1 MTHDEFLNLLSAR
14 LDGELTPEQQE
25 QLDTYLRDNDDARIL
40 LAAFESQ
47 DGELRRAFEPR
58 RQAAAAVAERA
69 ASAISSPALP
79 SAVEARRRRRHRL
92 YWAVPSLSA
101 VAAAVIAGIFWFK
114 QHHGPVS
121 PAHDQAADPRGVG
134 LKPRAIADAQA
145 PTGVAAG
152 QRVTTRAGERRR
164 VQLPDRSIL
173 YLNQDTTLAV
183 ADDRHVRLERGEV
196 FAEVVP
202 ASGDRGRFTIET
214 KDRTVTALGTKFAVR
229 AAGRGTGVLVT
240 QGKVQVSG
248 LTEPVKAGQELNPGA
263 KAPDVAPRASHALD
277 WTEELMASAA
287 SPLVPAGKYGG
298 GALVAVDPYGQEA
311 KLSLVKYHID
321 VHIEDGFARTTID
334 QTYFN
339 SENFQMEGTFY
350 FPLPPDASLSRLA
363 MYVDGNL
370 MEGGMAERDY
380 ARQTYER
387 IRYAQRDPAL
397 LEWVDGSLFKMRVFP
412 LEPRQE
418 KRLILSYTQ
427 RLPVL
432 YGRTTYRFPAGH
444 SLNHVREWSFA
455 GLVKDGARL
464 SFRSPSHPDMK
475 AEARGDDLTLSD
487 AAQNVV
493 PNQDVV
499 VELIDSAQ
507 SPASETVRWSSAL
520 HDAKRY
526 LMLRYRPDLQGAPQ
540 RERRDWVFL
549 FESSGARDPL
559 LARAQ
564 IEVIRALLD
573 NAEHDDTFSI
583 LTVGTR
589 VKHFRPSPVAGTP
602 DNVSEAVKFLEQSHL
617 IGALDLEQGLNETA
631 GLLQKAANPYLV
643 HVGGGIATLGEQR
656 PEMLIPRIPQ
666 NARYVGVAVGKRFS
680 LPFMKG
686 AAEKSGGS
694 FTQINPD
701 ESIAWRGFELAAT
714 LNTPRLLDVRVE
726 GMVPAGG
733 ERSNAPRFLTF
744 SNLVTQGEEVAAVA
758 RVEDG
763 QQLPAFAVVRGSFN
777 GQPFER
783 RIPFE
788 GVNEGADYLPRTWA
802 KLEIDRLLALDG
814 GKYRKDIID
823 LSKAMYVMTPYT
835 SLLVLEN
842 EQMYKDFKVD
852 RGRKDHWAMYP
863 APAKVPVVYIPD
875 PNQPA
880 DSRRPDLQ
888 GQKPHANQVLQ
899 TVLVRTRPSILTG
912 PNGSSNDS
920 PYQTAGQ
927 VYGGAYAIPEGKDS
941 GRLGRLVMNGEA
953 LGDLGVLAQLDPL
966 MSETENLEQVML
978 MDGSVKGLQYRARAW
993 KRARGWHVQWDF
1005 DGRSGATRAALLR
1018 TGGGNRPTV
1027 GPGTPLM
1034 LDDSL
1039 SMSADL
1045 NVIDNFSNGGEL
1057 IAVHG
1062 IIDEDLD
1069 GLAWNEGKPRLL
1081 VRGGAR
1087 RHVPVTWEFAGG
1099 NRLSERFGEEIAER
1113 KKSIMSLDFGYRYDE
1128 SGLSTTPLFFD
1139 PIAQPNP
1146 EAKPARPIAIP
1157 RPASRIQAILQGNTQ
1172 GPRYYTR
1179 PSFTGNGRVFADL
1192 VSYAPGMSS
1201 SRADV
1206 QAVLEEE
1213 AAPRFGS
1220 KRGAIDAA
1228 ARKLIDAARSSG
1240 WVQTVIP
1247 LSVDE
1252 SLSVLH
1258 DGQGRYAYERR
1269 LPLGLVE
1276 RVVCDGTTLLH
1287 LYPELGI
1294 GARRTVSRFHRADFA
1309 DLVPDFLPP
1318 AEDLA
1323 RGADLKALDA
1333 KTVAIVPHHL
1343 ASTDESGPAA
1353 WIEERLVFD
1362 GPRLAERHWVVVSDK
1377 EPKKEPKLIGREVY
1391 EDSAA
1396 IKRFDSNDKELA
1408 TEKRERHAAQAPD
1421 LKPDLRELVI
1431 LPLPL
1436 RTRGYVYPQV
1446 GFDPNAS
1453 IRDNSINGC
1462 IPYIDEDSALR
1473 LFAADLAENQGGRA
1487 FDIWYHRFAEQ
1498 GDRRIGFYTLL
1509 VACGA
1514 QPTTDQH
1521 FKELLREHPDQ
1532 PLLRYLALLQD
1543 SMFTRWQGL
1552 YGLLPGDETTDSF
1565 LGRLAAF
1572 HSLSVRWQGEHVT
1585 HRILGQRPLERERA
1599 LRFVRDN
1606 AGNPLGWCALTFL
1619 QDRAGRDE
1627 PFLRR
1632 IADAWGVV
1640 AEKSALKYPA
1650 RYEQARCLH
1659 QAGETRSA
1667 QASFQKL
1674 FGETLRKGVLPPVD
1688 SGFRYGLSY
1697 EPSVENWPNLM
1708 RQKAEECIRNKQRP
1722 VVVALAWQCRQLGDQ
1737 PLAETLLHLA
1747 LKELDEKERPE
1758 TMLAAIEYLCH
1769 VGDMDQADQLL
1780 QRLLQDKDL
1789 AQAPLLWR
1797 LASHIAE
1804 RRGQSVEAIK
1814 YFETA
1819 LDLEFPHLP
1828 EVVNLETIRADY
1840 GRLLAHYHWLADA
1853 VRALNVPPPDDLL
1866 ARTVRAADRWRM
1878 LDPEAANV
1886 CDQAASILK
1895 LVGGS
1900 QGEELA
1906 WDYLTTPLALR
1917 PNESSPWLSLAQ
1929 SLAREGRSELADRCY
1944 DAAFRAE
1951 PTNAQILWD
1960 RAQQLQRI
1968 GKVSEAREQMQH
1980 LAAGDWQPRFTW
1992 IKLQARQT
2000 LGR

>member
-25 QLDTYLRDNDDARIL
+25 QIDTYLRDNDDARIL

-69 ASAISSPALP
+69 ASAISSPTLP
-79 SAVEARRRRRHRL
+79 SPFEARRRWRHRL

-114 QHHGPVS
+114 QHHGPGN
-121 PAHDQAADPRGVG
+121 PTHDQAADPRGVG
-134 LKPRAIADAQA
+134 LKPRAVVDAQA
-145 PTGVAAG
+145 PTRIGAG
-152 QRVTTRAGERRR
+152 QSVTTRAGERRR

-173 YLNQDTTLAV
+173 YLNQETTLAV
-183 ADDRHVRLERGEV
+183 TDDRHVRLERGEV

-202 ASGDRGRFTIET
+202 ASGDRGRFTVET

-229 AAGRGTGVLVT
+229 AAKKGTGVLVT

-263 KAPDVAPRASHALD
+263 KAPDAAPRASHALD
-277 WTEELMASAA
+277 WTEELMTSAE

-444 SLNHVREWSFA
+444 SLNHVREWSFT

-475 AEARGDDLTLSD
+475 AQAHGGDLTLSD
-487 AAQNVV
+487 STQNVV

-520 HDAKRY
+520 HEGKRY

-589 VKHFRPSPVAGTP
+589 VKQFRPESIPATP
-602 DNVSEAVKFLEQSHL
+602 ENVSEAVKFLEQSHL
-617 IGALDLEQGLNETA
+617 IGALDLEQGLKEAA

-656 PEMLIPRIPQ
+656 SEMLIPRIPQ

-686 AAEKSGGS
+686 AAEKSGGY

-701 ESIAWRGFELAAT
+701 EPIAWRGFELAAT
-714 LNTPRLLDVRVE
+714 LNTPRLLDARVE
-726 GMVPAGG
+726 AMLPAGG

-763 QQLPAFAVVRGSFN
+763 QQLPAFAMVRGSFN

-802 KLEIDRLLALDG
+802 KLEIDRLVAFDG
-814 GKYRKDIID
+814 SKYRKDIID

-863 APAKVPVVYIPD
+863 APAEVPVVYIPD

-888 GQKPHANQVLQ
+888 GQMPHANQVLQ

-927 VYGGAYAIPEGKDS
+927 FYGGAYAIPEGKDA
-941 GRLGRLVMNGEA
+941 GRLGRLLTDDLADGTSNTIA
-953 LGDLGVLAQLDPL
+953 LGD
-966 MSETENLEQVML
+966 
-978 MDGSVKGLQYRARAW
+978 GSVRLMLGGYVVEDSNMGGIEFRRRERNHLDESVFGGRTRATRASLL
-993 KRARGWHVQWDF
+993 RAAGGTSSGVTSGTEMVAEFFGYVDF
-1005 DGRSGATRAALLR
+1005 DGDFFATGDLPVVGKKALRGDRLVHGFSDR
-1018 TGGGNRPTV
+1018 TRVGEVLIMGNEVTPDAVIRRKTIWKPMSTGGVAGVAFTTGSDGEWNWKEGNDV
-1027 GPGTPLM
+1027 YEFGPPLLSRTPVL
-1034 LDDSL
+1034 
-1039 SMSADL
+1039 
-1045 NVIDNFSNGGEL
+1045 
-1057 IAVHG
+1057 
-1062 IIDEDLD
+1062 
-1069 GLAWNEGKPRLL
+1069 
-1081 VRGGAR
+1081 
-1087 RHVPVTWEFAGG
+1087 
-1099 NRLSERFGEEIAER
+1099 
-1113 KKSIMSLDFGYRYDE
+1113 
-1128 SGLSTTPLFFD
+1128 FD
-1139 PIAQPNP
+1139 PIAAPE
-1146 EAKPARPIAIP
+1146 EAKPALPITLP
-1157 RPASRIQAILQGNTQ
+1157 RPASRIHAILQGSTQ

-1179 PSFTGNGRVFADL
+1179 PSFTGNGRVFSDL
-1192 VSYAPGMSS
+1192 ASYAPGMSS

-1206 QAVLEEE
+1206 QAVVEEE

-1220 KRGAIDAA
+1220 KRGSIDPA
-1228 ARKLIDAARSSG
+1228 ARKLIDAARSAG
-1240 WVQTVIP
+1240 WVQTVFP
-1247 LSVDE
+1247 LSAEE

-1294 GARRTVSRFHRADFA
+1294 GARRAVSRFHRAEFA
-1309 DLVPDFLPP
+1309 DLVPDFVPP

-1323 RGADLKALDA
+1323 RGADIKALDA
-1333 KTVAIVPHHL
+1333 KTVAIVPHR
-1343 ASTDESGPAA
+1343 AATTEVSGPAA
-1353 WIEERLVFD
+1353 WIEERLIFD
-1362 GPRLAERHWVVVSDK
+1362 GPRIAERHWVVVSDK
-1377 EPKKEPKLIGREVY
+1377 EPRKEPKLIGREVY
-1391 EDSAA
+1391 EDSGA

-1408 TEKRERHAAQAPD
+1408 TEKRERHAAPAPD
-1421 LKPDLRELVI
+1421 LKPDLRELVV

-1436 RTRGYVYPQV
+1436 RPRGYVYPQV

-1453 IRDNSINGC
+1453 IRDNSVNGC

-1473 LFAADLAENQGGRA
+1473 LFAADFAENQGGRA

-1514 QPTTDQH
+1514 QSTTDQH
-1521 FKELLREHPDQ
+1521 FKELLRERPGQ

-1543 SMFTRWQGL
+1543 SMYNRWQGL
-1552 YGLLPGDETTDSF
+1552 YGLLPGDDMPDSF
-1565 LGRLAAF
+1565 LGRLSAF
-1572 HSLSVRWQGEHVT
+1572 RSLSVRWQGEHVT

-1606 AGNPLGWCALTFL
+1606 ASNPLGWCALTFL

-1659 QAGETRSA
+1659 QAGETRTA
-1667 QASFQKL
+1667 HAKFQEL
-1674 FGETLRKGVLPPVD
+1674 FVETLGNGVLPSVD

-1708 RQKAEECIRNKQRP
+1708 RQTAEQCIRKKQRP

-1737 PLAETLLHLA
+1737 PLAETLLDLA
-1747 LKELDEKERPE
+1747 LKDIDQKERPE
-1758 TMLAAIEYLCH
+1758 TTLAAIEYLCH
-1769 VGDMDQADQLL
+1769 VGDMDQADHFVQALL
-1780 QRLLQDKDL
+1780 KDKDL

-1828 EVVNLETIRADY
+1828 EVVNLETIRGDY
-1840 GRLLAHYHWLADA
+1840 GRLLAHYRWLADA
-1853 VRALNVPPPDDLL
+1853 VRALNVAPPDDLL

-1992 IKLQARQT
+1992 IKQQARQIAE
-2000 LGR
+2000 GR